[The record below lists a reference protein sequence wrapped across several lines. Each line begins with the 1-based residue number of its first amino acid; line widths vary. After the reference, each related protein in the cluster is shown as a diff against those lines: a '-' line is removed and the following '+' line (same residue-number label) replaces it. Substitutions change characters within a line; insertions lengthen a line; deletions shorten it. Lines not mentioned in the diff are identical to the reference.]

1 MVHAHD
7 KEDQTL
13 MFIIR
18 QEFGCC
24 EFFKPEDSI
33 LLGRTNEYV
42 SCVYNEV
49 PVQRTGTH
57 VSFRL
62 YLPEVPITKESS
74 RWRKGKGELVMLRV
88 NESFSAP
95 AREAYAVELLRAF
108 ERVARRVNCSE
119 ARAPHIHG
127 QTRVLG
133 KNGYAQDKESTYIKD
148 LSKP

>member
-7 KEDQTL
+7 KEDHTL

-33 LLGRTNEYV
+33 LIGRNNDYV
-42 SCVYNEV
+42 SCVYNES
-49 PVQRTGTH
+49 PVHTKGTH
-57 VSFRL
+57 VSFKL
-62 YLPEVPITKESS
+62 YLPQVPVTSESS

-88 NESFSAP
+88 NEELSSV
-95 AREAYAVELLRAF
+95 AREAYALELLRAF

-127 QTRVLG
+127 PTRVLG